1 MQPLTTLDR
10 WIERLDRER
19 VKTFGRFLWQRF
31 LDDRCLDVAG
41 ALSYTTVFA
50 LVPLATAVFG
60 VLSAFPVFDSWTR
73 ALTDFIFSNF
83 VPGSARAVQKYL
95 TEFAGSA
102 SEMTMVGVI
111 SLLVIALWT
120 MASIEASFNQIWR
133 VKTSRPRVMR
143 FLVYW
148 TVLTLGAIAV
158 VATLALT
165 SYLFQLPMLAGA
177 GARSFAQKLLGLVPT
192 AVELAAF
199 TLAYILIPNRTVAF
213 RHALAGGVL
222 ATALFEAAKWGFAL
236 YLRNASYQQIY
247 GALAVA
253 PIFLFWLYLSWL
265 VILLGASFA
274 ASLSAFRYQP
284 AALRLP
290 AGYELFG
297 LLRLLGRLQEAQG
310 TGQGLHTETLRALE
324 PCLTDDLLQRLLGDL
339 AGIRLVQRNEHGAW
353 LLSRNLD
360 RVTLGELYEAG
371 GLRIPVAEAWLP
383 CRDDLIG
390 RAAMQGLDE
399 LRLPLREQLKRSV
412 GSLLKDSTL
421 EVRPRMA
428 GLFNKDVGDR

>member
-1 MQPLTTLDR
+1 MEPITTLNRWFERIDR
-10 WIERLDRER
+10 DRT
-19 VKTFGRFLWQRF
+19 KTFARFLWRRF

-60 VLSAFPVFDSWTR
+60 VLSAFPVFESWTK
-73 ALTDFIFSNF
+73 ALSDFVFSNF
-83 VPGSARAVQKYL
+83 VPGSARAVEKYL

-102 SEMTMVGVI
+102 SRMTMVGVI
-111 SLLVIALWT
+111 TLLVIALWT
-120 MASIEASFNQIWR
+120 MASIEATFNQIWR
-133 VKTSRPRVMR
+133 VKTLRPRVTR

-148 TVLTLGAIAV
+148 TVLTLGAIAAV
-158 VATLALT
+158 TTLALT
-165 SYLFQLPMLAGA
+165 HYLFQLPALAGTDA
-177 GARSFAQKLLGLVPT
+177 QSFAQWLWRLVPT
-192 AVELAAF
+192 VVELAAF
-199 TLAYILIPNRTVAF
+199 TLAYIVIPNRTVAF

-236 YLRNASYQQIY
+236 YLRNTSYQQIY

-265 VILLGASFA
+265 VVLLGASFA

-284 AALRLP
+284 TAMRLP

-297 LLRLLGRLQEAQG
+297 LLRLLGRLQEARVAG
-310 TGQGLHTETLRALE
+310 GGLHSETLHALE
-324 PCLTDDLLQRLLGDL
+324 PCLTDDLLQHMLGKL
-339 AGIRLVQRNEHGAW
+339 AGIRVVQRNESGEW
-353 LLSRNLD
+353 LLSRDLD

-383 CRDDLIG
+383 CRDDALG
-390 RAAMQGLDE
+390 RAAVQGLDE
-399 LRLPLREQLKRSV
+399 LRLPLRELLKRSI
-412 GSLLKDSTL
+412 GSVLNEAKEDKS
-421 EVRPRMA
+421 A
-428 GLFNKDVGDR
+428 